1 MVRIGYIDTVH
12 GMCPHCEED
21 TLLVAIVT
29 DFYKC
34 TSCGQETRQYING
47 SIKYLRLDDND
58 RDFIKKSKE
67 LAEKDG

>member
-29 DFYKC
+29 DFYNC
-34 TSCGQETRQYING
+34 TRCGAALEQKING
-47 SIKYLRLDDND
+47 KISYIPTATDPKDLRMILKNNGEE
-58 RDFIKKSKE
+58 I
-67 LAEKDG
+67 